1 MTNNL
6 TLQGLVP
13 LKLLELR
20 LPKITLLIVIK
31 NRIQKFSSE
40 PLYHICENKKKC
52 CLNSVLKCTRK
63 VNIAICRELFKISF
77 RDKLVTR

>member
-1 MTNNL
+1 MWHLNVNVLKKEKKILTNNL

-31 NRIQKFSSE
+31 NRI
-40 PLYHICENKKKC
+40 
-52 CLNSVLKCTRK
+52 
-63 VNIAICRELFKISF
+63 
-77 RDKLVTR
+77 